1 MANSS
6 AASACRRARTHR
18 TSRRRSPTVCWKSQS
33 PSWPKCSR
41 SRSRWKPP
49 KGSFARVLPC
59 NIASM
64 LASRPDKKSG
74 LALPAGPKRP
84 EGQRMNLRLK
94 FAAAALAA
102 AAISGPAYAAVPA
115 ADAAPMPSLAPM
127 VKRVSPA
134 VVNIATRGTI
144 KEQQGHNPLLD
155 DPFFRRFF
163 DTPPDSAPRERQFQ
177 SAGSGVIVD
186 AKNGYIITNHHVVE
200 NASEITITLL
210 DNRTFNAKVIGSDEG
225 ADVADLQAKQPNL
238 VAMPFGDS
246 GKLEVGDYVVAIGN
260 PFGLQHT
267 VTAGIV
273 SALGRSGINP
283 EAGGY
288 EDFIQTDASINPGNS
303 GGALVN
309 LRGELVGVTSA
320 ILSRSGGNI
329 GIGFAI
335 PVNMVR
341 SVMDQLIKYGQVKR
355 GVLGVQLYSVNADIA
370 KEFGLTETTGALV
383 AGVAQGSAA
392 ERAGIKTGDIIT
404 TLNGLTMKSSGELR
418 NAIGML
424 HVGDKVELGLMR
436 DGKPRKVTA
445 LIADRGEIESASAA
459 DINRGLDGADLAD
472 APDGGGVLVNK
483 VQEASAAA
491 QAGIRANDVIIGV
504 GRTPVANMR
513 SFREAVKGASVL
525 VLKVRRGG
533 DTLLLPV

>member
-1 MANSS
+1 
-6 AASACRRARTHR
+6 
-18 TSRRRSPTVCWKSQS
+18 
-33 PSWPKCSR
+33 
-41 SRSRWKPP
+41 
-49 KGSFARVLPC
+49 
-59 NIASM
+59 
-64 LASRPDKKSG
+64 
-74 LALPAGPKRP
+74 
-84 EGQRMNLRLK
+84 MNLRLK
-94 FAAAALAA
+94 FAATALAA
-102 AAISGPAYAAVPA
+102 VAIGGQTFAAVPA
-115 ADAAPMPSLAPM
+115 ADAAPMPTLAPM
-127 VKRVSPA
+127 VKRVSPS

-144 KEQQGHNPLLD
+144 KEQSGRNPLLD

-163 DTPPDSAPRERQFQ
+163 DTPQDSKPRERQFQ

-186 AKNGYIITNHHVVE
+186 AKNGYIITNYHVVE

-210 DNRTFNAKVIGSDEG
+210 DNRTFSAKVIGSDEG
-225 ADVADLQAKQPNL
+225 ADVAVLQAKQPNL
-238 VAMPFGDS
+238 IAMALGDS
-246 GKLEVGDYVVAIGN
+246 SKLEVGDYVVAIGN

-273 SALGRSGINP
+273 SALGRSDINP

-309 LRGELVGVTSA
+309 LRGELVGVNSA
-320 ILSRSGGNI
+320 ILSRTGGNI

-355 GVLGVQLYSVNADIA
+355 GVLGVQLYSVNSDIA

-404 TLNGLTMKSSGELR
+404 SLNGLTMKSSGELR

-424 HVGDKVELGLMR
+424 HVGDKVELGLLR

-445 LIADRGEIESASAA
+445 LIAERSEVESASAA
-459 DINRGLDGADLAD
+459 DINRGLDGAELAD
-472 APDGGGVLVNK
+472 APDGSGVLVNK

-491 QAGIRANDVIIGV
+491 QAGIRANDTIVGV
-504 GRTPVANMR
+504 GRTPVSNLKA
-513 SFREAVKGASVL
+513 FREAVKGASVL
-525 VLKVRRGG
+525 VLKIRRGS
-533 DTLLLPV
+533 DTLLLPVR

>member
-1 MANSS
+1 
-6 AASACRRARTHR
+6 
-18 TSRRRSPTVCWKSQS
+18 
-33 PSWPKCSR
+33 
-41 SRSRWKPP
+41 
-49 KGSFARVLPC
+49 
-59 NIASM
+59 
-64 LASRPDKKSG
+64 
-74 LALPAGPKRP
+74 
-84 EGQRMNLRLK
+84 MNLRFK
-94 FAAAALAA
+94 FAV
-102 AAISGPAYAAVPA
+102 AAIASAAIAGTLSCSGAQAATPPAVVIEGAA
-115 ADAAPMPSLAPM
+115 MPSLAPM
-127 VKRVSPA
+127 VKRVSPS

-144 KEQQGHNPLLD
+144 KEQSGRNPLLD

-163 DTPPDSAPRERQFQ
+163 ETPPDSKPRERPFQ

-210 DNRTFNAKVIGSDEG
+210 DNRSFSATVVGTDEG
-225 ADVADLQAKQPNL
+225 ADIAVLQAKQPNL
-238 VAMPFGDS
+238 VAMTLGDS
-246 GKLEVGDYVVAIGN
+246 SKLEVGDYVVAIGN

-273 SALGRSGINP
+273 SALGRNGISQDN
-283 EAGGY
+283 GY

-309 LRGELVGVTSA
+309 LRGELIGINSA

-341 SVMDQLIKYGQVKR
+341 GVMDQLIKYGQVKR
-355 GVLGVQLYSVNADIA
+355 GVLGVQLYSVTPDIA

-383 AGVAQGSAA
+383 AGVVQGSSA

-404 TLNGLTMKSSGELR
+404 SLNGANMKGSGELR

-424 HVGDKVELGLMR
+424 HVGDQVELGLLR

-445 LIADRGEIESASAA
+445 LIAERSDVVAASPAEI
-459 DINRGLDGADLAD
+459 NKGLDGAEFSD
-472 APDGGGVLVNK
+472 AAEGGGVLVGR
-483 VQEASAAA
+483 VQDASAAA
-491 QAGIRANDVIIGV
+491 QSGLRANDVIVGV
-504 GRTPVANMR
+504 GRTPVTNLK
-513 SFREAVKGASVL
+513 SFREAAKGASVL
-525 VLKVRRGG
+525 VLKVRRGS
-533 DTLLLPV
+533 DIVLLPIR